1 MDDVILGCG
10 SAKGVHG
17 GNPDQ
22 TYRRFFTPG
31 AGDPRADELSA
42 EEQDVTRA
50 QDKEEPGE
58 LDVWG

>member
-1 MDDVILGCG
+1 MMSFWAAVQRKASTEEIQIRLIGD
-10 SAKGVHG
+10 SSH
-17 GNPDQ
+17 
-22 TYRRFFTPG
+22 TG